1 MATLEGNRNLSDK
14 KTKALTTALTQ
25 IERSYGKGAIMWMG
39 DDGMRVEIDSIPT
52 GAINLDAAIGIG
64 GIPRGRITEI
74 YGPGSRVERPPFAF
88 MSSLM
93 PSGRAGSPPLST
105 PSTLWM

>member
-1 MATLEGNRNLSDK
+1 MATLEVNRDLSDK

-39 DDGMRVEIDSIPT
+39 DDAMRVEIDVIPT

-64 GIPRGRITEI
+64 GSGGTSIAAAAGR
-74 YGPGSRVERPPFAF
+74 
-88 MSSLM
+88 
-93 PSGRAGSPPLST
+93 
-105 PSTLWM
+105 W